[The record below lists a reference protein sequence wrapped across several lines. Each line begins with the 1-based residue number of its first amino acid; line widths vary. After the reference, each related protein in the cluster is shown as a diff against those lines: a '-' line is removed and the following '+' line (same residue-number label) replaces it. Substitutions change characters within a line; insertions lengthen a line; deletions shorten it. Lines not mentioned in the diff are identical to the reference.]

1 MKNNYKFILLLG
13 LIFFSYSAQAIDI
26 EQVIKTSLM
35 PAADVLAAKAVFWL
49 SIFIGGQFVLTNFGL
64 LKSGADIEAVWGK
77 FIGSILW
84 GAFCFY
90 LLENGPDYIGKVG
103 EQFLN
108 LFGVTLPNKGAI
120 LAGTLT
126 PGVLLMGAGIFVGGI
141 GAVGSVVGG
150 HILTGLAFLIISMGF
165 YFIIKLFMLK
175 LELLIVV
182 ILSPLSFSFLGLNAL
197 KDQGIAPLKSLI
209 SLIYR
214 IVLITVILSAFTQMS
229 GILLSTISD
238 GSSKLMS
245 VANIADTIN
254 PFGNAYGVA
263 DLISDVAA
271 VLFGYVVLT
280 YLLYKSDSI
289 AASLAG
295 GSTNMG
301 AGDVASA
308 AAAGAALGAAA
319 GAGGASVG
327 DAAAKS
333 GQSMSEV
340 MKKLNAGSVSN
351 DSPTGAGGAE
361 QKTVGTAPPPS
372 PKAPEMS
379 LAQMRSHPSAIGNQA
394 KNTNGSAST
403 PPASASGSGSGSA
416 SPSSLSPPASNNSA
430 SADATKAANT
440 IDNMA
445 ASGQIQN
452 RDTAKHVS
460 DHLKS
465 MGSGPGDAKAVGEA
479 PSKAASSGSG
489 ESAGIGGASS
499 ATDQK
504 LDKLMETMGQ
514 PNKPGFKDRLAN
526 ANDHVAKEQAATV
539 VSINTHHT
547 D

>member
-108 LFGVTLPNKGAI
+108 LFGVSLPNKGAI

-229 GILLSTISD
+229 GILTSTISD

-319 GAGGASVG
+319 GAGGA
-327 DAAAKS
+327 AASDTATKG
-333 GQSMSEV
+333 GQSMSDF
-340 MKKLNAGSVSN
+340 MKSLNSSSVSN
-351 DSPTGAGGAE
+351 DSPKGAGGAE
-361 QKTVGTAPPPS
+361 QKPVGTAPPP
-372 PKAPEMS
+372 PPRATEMS

-394 KNTNGSAST
+394 KNTSGSATT
-403 PPASASGSGSGSA
+403 PATSGSGSA
-416 SPSSLSPPASNNSA
+416 SPGPSSPPSSNNSG
-430 SADATKAANT
+430 SAGATKAANT

-452 RDTAKHVS
+452 TDTAKHVS

-465 MGSGPGDAKAVGEA
+465 MGSSPGDAKAVGEA
-479 PSKAASSGSG
+479 PSKVSAPDAGSGS
-489 ESAGIGGASS
+489 SAGIGGASS

-504 LDKLMETMGQ
+504 LDKLMESMAQ

>member
-1 MKNNYKFILLLG
+1 MLA
-13 LIFFSYSAQAIDI
+13 LIFFTVNANAIDI
-26 EQVIKTSLM
+26 EQVIKTSMM
-35 PAADVLAAKAVFWL
+35 PAADVLASKAVFWL
-49 SIFIGGQFVLTNFGL
+49 SMFIGGQFVFTNIGL
-64 LKSGADIEAVWGK
+64 LKSVADIEAVWGK
-77 FIGSILW
+77 FLGSILW

-108 LFGVTLPNKGAI
+108 LFGVALPNKGAI

-175 LELLIVV
+175 LELFIVV

-229 GILLSTISD
+229 GILTSTISD

-308 AAAGAALGAAA
+308 AAAGAALGAAGVAAVGPAVEKGKSMSDVIKALGADA
-319 GAGGASVG
+319 GKITDDSTVGVGGKEQKPVG
-327 DAAAKS
+327 D
-333 GQSMSEV
+333 V
-340 MKKLNAGSVSN
+340 
-351 DSPTGAGGAE
+351 
-361 QKTVGTAPPPS
+361 PPPP
-372 PKAPEMS
+372 PKDAAMS
-379 LAQMRSHPSAIGNQA
+379 LQELRDHPSAIGNQSEDTGGEDSPTSSESGNNA
-394 KNTNGSAST
+394 LSETTNSESAGETPSNTSKLDSDSSA
-403 PPASASGSGSGSA
+403 
-416 SPSSLSPPASNNSA
+416 
-430 SADATKAANT
+430 ATKAANT
-440 IDNMA
+440 IDNLA
-445 ASGQIQN
+445 PSDQLKDA
-452 RDTAKHVS
+452 DTPKHVS
-460 DHLKS
+460 DHLKT
-465 MGSGPGDAKAVGEA
+465 MGSGPGDAKAVGES
-479 PSKAASSGSG
+479 PSKEAALAAGSGS
-489 ESAGIGGASS
+489 SAGIGGAAS

-504 LDKLMETMGQ
+504 LDKLIDSMSAPSKSG
-514 PNKPGFKDRLAN
+514 PGFLDKLST
-526 ANDHVAKEQAATV
+526 ANDHIAKEQAATH